1 MSDFKMVAVSGV
13 MEEEVVISGN
23 ESDKYSGLFDID
35 ITDALIKKALK
46 KVNLEQE
53 HIDNGVDVPAGNTG
67 KEYIEIDI
75 EFLGNQPPGLFF
87 VMSPSQVLGVVV
99 AIPMGPPY
107 LVGTEPALNIP
118 HQSLEH
124 LHCRL
129 VMAHTCESSDEL
141 FLC

>member
-53 HIDNGVDVPAGNTG
+53 HIDKAREVIDMLEFTKEDGKDVIYVNVG
-67 KEYIEIDI
+67 K
-75 EFLGNQPPGLFF
+75 N
-87 VMSPSQVLGVVV
+87 VQVKIV
-99 AIPMGPPY
+99 
-107 LVGTEPALNIP
+107 
-118 HQSLEH
+118 
-124 LHCRL
+124 R
-129 VMAHTCESSDEL
+129 
-141 FLC
+141 